1 MLAKT
6 KDEKKADV
14 YLECKSECLRWN
26 ILEII
31 PKRTKTNTFLLR
43 FWHAI
48 LDYPIKNSNALLDKM
63 CAKK

>member
-14 YLECKSECLRWN
+14 YLEHKSRCLRWD

-43 FWHAI
+43 FWHAM
-48 LDYPIKNSNALLDKM
+48 LNYPIQNSNVLLAKM
-63 CAKK
+63 CTKK